1 MCDQGLLARVYGG
14 AVLPSGVANLRY
26 EDRRTL
32 NPDAKTDIA
41 RRVAAAIPDEAS
53 VFLGIGT
60 TTEAVARA
68 LADHR
73 GLMVVTNNL
82 NGANILVVNTSGEVF
97 VAGGVLRRA
106 DAGLVGDMTLSMLR
120 NFKVDIAV
128 IGTSG
133 LDEAGD
139 LLDYDMREAR
149 VNQTILDLARESYLA
164 ADASKFAR
172 KAPVRIASLADV
184 ARFYTDRAPPA
195 AVAALCA
202 EWGTVV
208 DYPDSA

>member
-1 MCDQGLLARVYGG
+1 MLARVYGG
-14 AVLPSGVANLRY
+14 AVLPSGVANIRY

-32 NPDAKTDIA
+32 NPDAKTSIA
-41 RRVAAAIPDEAS
+41 RRVATAIPDEAS

-82 NGANILVVNTSGEVF
+82 NVANILASNPSVEVI

-106 DAGLVGDMTLSMLR
+106 DAGLVGDVTLSILR

-139 LLDYDMREAR
+139 LLDYDFREAR
-149 VNQTILDLARESYLA
+149 VNQTILGLARESYLA
-164 ADASKFAR
+164 ADTSKFAR

-184 ARFYTDRAPPA
+184 TRFYTDRAPPA

-202 EWGTVV
+202 GWGTMV